1 MDASLREVHLRST
14 RKPRLNRSNRH
25 YHGWQF
31 IPLVLFVLVL
41 VLSETVRVLEEK
53 YRDLVDKRAKH
64 WGYSFPEKVID
75 LIRFRL
81 FRVRVRVPRR

>member
-1 MDASLREVHLRST
+1 MDASLREVRLRST

-41 VLSETVRVLEEK
+41 VLSETVLVLEEK
-53 YRDLVDKRAKH
+53 YRDFVDKRAKH

>member
-14 RKPRLNRSNRH
+14 RKPTLNRSNRH

-41 VLSETVRVLEEK
+41 VLSETELVLEEK
-53 YRDLVDKRAKH
+53 YRDFVDKRAKH

>member
-1 MDASLREVHLRST
+1 MDASLREVRLRST

-41 VLSETVRVLEEK
+41 VLSETVLVLEEK
-53 YRDLVDKRAKH
+53 YWDFVDKRAKH
-64 WGYSFPEKVID
+64 WGYNFPEKVID

-81 FRVRVRVPRR
+81 FRVRVPRR

>member
-14 RKPRLNRSNRH
+14 RKPTLNRSNRH

-41 VLSETVRVLEEK
+41 VLSETVLVLEEK
-53 YRDLVDKRAKH
+53 YRDFVDKRAKH